1 MIDTEALRKKVI
13 DLAIQGKLTE
23 QLPED
28 GSAEDLYAQIQEEKE
43 KLIKEGKLKKQKPL
57 PEIEE
62 DEIPFE
68 IPKNWKWVRVESLG
82 ENINN
87 AFADG
92 PFGSDLKKE
101 HYTLE
106 HQVRII
112 QLSNVGEDGWK
123 NENEKYTTYE
133 HLKAIKRS
141 EVDVGNIVIAKMMPA
156 GRAIIVPNIHELF
169 VLSSDCVKFV
179 PHRTLITKY
188 LLFAINSD
196 MFRKQVYQNVSGVGR
211 VRTSLTK
218 IKGFL
223 LPLPSLDEQNRIVE
237 LIESTFKQIDI
248 IDELQ
253 KKYNND
259 VEVLKSKVID
269 AGIQGKLTEQ
279 FPEDGNAEDL
289 YNQIQEEKEKLI
301 KEGKIKKQ
309 KPLPEIEKN
318 EIPFEIPKNWRWVR
332 LGKITYIERGGSP
345 RPIKNYLTDS
355 ENGINWI
362 KIGDVEKGGKYI
374 CSTKERII
382 SEGEKKSR
390 HVYPGDFLLT
400 NSMSFGRP
408 YISKIEGCIHDGWLL
423 VRDIKGINSDYLYF
437 LLSSSYMY
445 KQFCKKAAGAA
456 VDNLNIDRVNSAM
469 MPFPTVSEQ
478 KRIADL
484 IDKTI
489 EIIK

>member
-68 IPKNWKWVRVESLG
+68 IPKNWK
-82 ENINN
+82 
-87 AFADG
+87 
-92 PFGSDLKKE
+92 
-101 HYTLE
+101 
-106 HQVRII
+106 
-112 QLSNVGEDGWK
+112 
-123 NENEKYTTYE
+123 
-133 HLKAIKRS
+133 
-141 EVDVGNIVIAKMMPA
+141 
-156 GRAIIVPNIHELF
+156 
-169 VLSSDCVKFV
+169 
-179 PHRTLITKY
+179 
-188 LLFAINSD
+188 
-196 MFRKQVYQNVSGVGR
+196 
-211 VRTSLTK
+211 
-218 IKGFL
+218 
-223 LPLPSLDEQNRIVE
+223 
-237 LIESTFKQIDI
+237 
-248 IDELQ
+248 
-253 KKYNND
+253 
-259 VEVLKSKVID
+259 
-269 AGIQGKLTEQ
+269 
-279 FPEDGNAEDL
+279 
-289 YNQIQEEKEKLI
+289 
-301 KEGKIKKQ
+301 
-309 KPLPEIEKN
+309 
-318 EIPFEIPKNWRWVR
+318 WVR

-478 KRIADL
+478 NRIVELIESTFKQIDIIDELQNKYNNDVEVLKRKVIDAGIQGKLTEQLPEDGFAEELYQQIQGEKKKLEKEGKIKKEKKAPAINKDELPFEIPDNWKWCRLSEVGTTNIGLTYHPEDVTEDGVVVIRSSNIQNGKMDFSDIVRVSCAIRDNQYLNKDDIVICARNGSKALVGKRAIFEGESNTTSFGAFMAVFRTICYKYVYYFFGTKAFRRYFSSDDSKQINQVTQNILKNAIIPLPPLSEQKRITDIL
-484 IDKTI
+484 DSVF
-489 EIIK
+489 EI